1 MTQRIFVNLGE
12 VYFGQGDL
20 QVETLLGSCVA
31 ITLWHPARH
40 FGGLCHFVLP
50 ERRHAPR
57 VDANGEPLHEAPDG
71 RYGDEALSRLLE
83 QVRQHRT
90 RIADYTVK
98 VFGGGNVLGLPPTKT
113 RIGQAN
119 ADFALDILRQHH
131 IPVTAQDV
139 AGEGYRYLRFDL
151 NNGDVWVRRGHG
163 VSHDMEKVP
172 AATTATGRPQRTAA
186 FGRERT

>member
-1 MTQRIFVNLGE
+1 MTQRVFVNLGE

-31 ITLWHPARH
+31 ITLWHPALH
-40 FGGLCHFVLP
+40 FGGLCDFVLP
-50 ERRHAPR
+50 ERRHP
-57 VDANGEPLHEAPDG
+57 VKPDADGEHAHDAPDG

-83 QVRQHRT
+83 QVRLHGT
-90 RIADYTVK
+90 RIGDYTVK
-98 VFGGGNVLGLPPTKT
+98 VFGGGNVLGLPSTT
-113 RIGQAN
+113 LRIGQAN

-163 VSHDMEKVP
+163 VAHAMEKVP
-172 AATTATGRPQRTAA
+172 AGTMGRPRRIAA
-186 FGRERT
+186 IGKERT

>member
-31 ITLWHPARH
+31 ITLWHPVRH
-40 FGGLCHFVLP
+40 LGGLCHFVLP
-50 ERRHAPR
+50 ERRHSL
-57 VDANGEPLHEAPDG
+57 VGDTDGGSLLQKAPDG

-83 QVRQHRT
+83 QVRQHGT

-98 VFGGGNVLGLPPTKT
+98 VFGGGNVLGLPPTKL

-119 ADFALDILRQHH
+119 ADFALDILQQHH

-151 NNGDVWVRRGHG
+151 NSGDVWVRRGHG
-163 VSHDMEKVP
+163 VSHAMEKLP
-172 AATTATGRPQRTAA
+172 AASGGRRQRSAA
-186 FGRERT
+186 FGKERT